1 VFFAKRKTKD
11 SFKIKYII
19 YLLTHL
25 SISELLL
32 PLPHQT
38 NSKMNIAIVCYPTF
52 GGSGVV
58 ATELGLS
65 LARKGHQ
72 VHFITYS
79 YPVRLDFLEMNI
91 HFHEVHVEE
100 YPLFHYQ
107 PYELALSSKM
117 AYVVKNYHI
126 DVLHVHYAIPHAY
139 AGYMAKQMLKREN
152 IEVPMITTLHG
163 TDITLVGNHPTYKEA
178 VTFSINESD
187 AVTSVSQSLKEDT
200 LRLFNVKKDIQVIP
214 NFIDLKKPLPLSPCK
229 RAVMAQPDELIVTHI
244 SNFRKV
250 KRIDDVVKVFYGIQQ
265 KLSAKLIMVG
275 DGPEREAADQ
285 LCKDLGIKKK
295 VLFLGNTSDIDR
307 ILCFSDLFLL
317 PSQSESFGLSALE
330 AMAAGVPVVSSN
342 AGGLPEVNEE
352 GVSGYLCPIGDVTA
366 MAERAI
372 EILED
377 KKRLAQFKKNARQ
390 VAHRFDEDKIVP
402 MYEALYE
409 KVKTKNNALK
419 LEH

>member
-1 VFFAKRKTKD
+1 
-11 SFKIKYII
+11 
-19 YLLTHL
+19 
-25 SISELLL
+25 
-32 PLPHQT
+32 
-38 NSKMNIAIVCYPTF
+38 MNIAIVCYPTF

-58 ATELGLS
+58 ATELGLA

-117 AYVVKNYHI
+117 AYVVKTYNI
-126 DVLHVHYAIPHAY
+126 DILHVHYAIPHAY
-139 AGYMAKQMLKREN
+139 AGYMAKQMLKREG

-187 AVTSVSQSLKEDT
+187 VVTSVSESLKRDT
-200 LRLFNVKKDIQVIP
+200 LRLFSVDKDIKVIP
-214 NFIDLKKPLPLSPCK
+214 NFIGLQKTERVSPCK
-229 RAVMAQPDELIVTHI
+229 RSVMASADELIVTHI

-250 KRIDDVVKVFYGIQQ
+250 KRVDDVVRVFYGIQQ
-265 KLSAKLIMVG
+265 QLPAKLIMVG
-275 DGPEREAADQ
+275 DGPEREIADQ

-295 VLFLGNTSDIDR
+295 VLFLVNTSDIDSL
-307 ILCFSDLFLL
+307 LCFTDLFLL
-317 PSQSESFGLSALE
+317 PSESESFGLSALE

-342 AGGLPEVNEE
+342 AGGLSEVNEE
-352 GVSGYLCPIGDVTA
+352 GVSGYLCPIGDVQT
-366 MAERAI
+366 MAEKAI
-372 EILED
+372 YILSD
-377 KKRLAQFKKNARQ
+377 KDRLAQFKQNARK
-390 VAHRFDEDKIVP
+390 VAARFDEEKIIP
-402 MYEALYE
+402 MYEALYYNAIKE
-409 KVKTKNNALK
+409 K
-419 LEH
+419 

>member
-1 VFFAKRKTKD
+1 
-11 SFKIKYII
+11 
-19 YLLTHL
+19 
-25 SISELLL
+25 
-32 PLPHQT
+32 
-38 NSKMNIAIVCYPTF
+38 MNIAIVCYPTF

-58 ATELGLS
+58 ATELGLA

-117 AYVVKNYHI
+117 AYVVKTYDI
-126 DVLHVHYAIPHAY
+126 DILHVHYAIPHAY
-139 AGYMAKQMLKREN
+139 AGYMAKQMLKREG

-187 AVTSVSQSLKEDT
+187 VVTSVSESLKRDT
-200 LRLFNVKKDIQVIP
+200 LRLFNVDKDIKVIP
-214 NFIDLKKPLPLSPCK
+214 NFIGLQKTERVSPCK
-229 RAVMAQPDELIVTHI
+229 RSVMASADELIVTHI

-250 KRIDDVVKVFYGIQQ
+250 KRVDDVVRVFYGIQQ
-265 KLSAKLIMVG
+265 QLPAKLIMVG
-275 DGPEREAADQ
+275 DGPEREIADQ

-307 ILCFSDLFLL
+307 ILCFTDLFLL
-317 PSQSESFGLSALE
+317 PSESESFGLSALE

-342 AGGLPEVNEE
+342 AGGLSEVNEE
-352 GVSGYLCPIGDVTA
+352 GVSGYLCPIGDVQT
-366 MAERAI
+366 MAEKAI
-372 EILED
+372 YILSD
-377 KKRLAQFKKNARQ
+377 KNRLAQFKQNARK
-390 VAHRFDEDKIVP
+390 VAARFDEEKIIP
-402 MYEALYE
+402 MYEALYYNAIKE
-409 KVKTKNNALK
+409 K
-419 LEH
+419 